1 MTAAIRCVETEELGT
16 ARALIASVVAET
28 YGHIIDLNDAM
39 ITSEEEL
46 ADCLVAVVDGE
57 IVGVGLS
64 VADLVDDLWISR
76 RARGRGIGAD
86 LLRALELEIAKRGHG
101 RGRLHVVAENTVA
114 RRFYKRQ
121 GWRENRHFPHEKQGH
136 MMIECVKDL
145 SRSG

>member
-1 MTAAIRCVETEELGT
+1 MTATIRCAKTEEIGT
-16 ARALIASVVAET
+16 ARALIASVVSET

-46 ADCLVAVVDGE
+46 ADCLVAIVDGE

-64 VADLVDDLWISR
+64 VADLVDDLWISTK
-76 RARGRGIGAD
+76 ARGQGIGAE
-86 LLRALELEIAKRGHG
+86 LLHAMELEIANRGHG
-101 RGRLHVVAENTVA
+101 RGRLRVVAENTAA

-145 SRSG
+145 SQSG